1 MAKACKA
8 CAAAIK
14 GTKKM
19 AKSRKSSKKS
29 LLMQG
34 AAITGGLLAGAV
46 LVPKIVETIDSK
58 GTFDN
63 KMVNGGTIAV
73 GILGAF
79 NTKGPIQTGFLA
91 MAGGAAANLLSEVV
105 GMGYVINPNTNL
117 ENIVGYGEGNAPDSR
132 YNAGEL

>member
-1 MAKACKA
+1 
-8 CAAAIK
+8 
-14 GTKKM
+14 
-19 AKSRKSSKKS
+19 
-29 LLMQG
+29 MQG

-46 LVPKIVETIDSK
+46 LVPKIVQTIDSK
-58 GTFDN
+58 GTFDD

-91 MAGGAAANLLSEVV
+91 LAGGAAANLLSEVV

-117 ENIVGYGEGNAPDSR
+117 ENIVGYGAGNAPDSR